1 MRKLK
6 IYIDTSVIGGYF
18 DQEFETETKALFHKF
33 IKKEYDFVISD
44 LTRSELIGA
53 PENVKTL
60 FHNLELSPELV
71 SITTE
76 AISLADEYMKEKVVG
91 ETSKYDC
98 LHIALATINKVD
110 ILVSWNFK
118 HIVNIKRIRGYNA
131 INIMN
136 GYPIIEI
143 RSPKDIIDHEE

>member
-1 MRKLK
+1 MKKLK

-18 DQEFETETKALFHKF
+18 DQEFEIETKALFDKVLNN
-33 IKKEYDFVISD
+33 EYELVISD
-44 LTRSELIGA
+44 LTERELLSA

-60 FHNLELSPELV
+60 IKNLGIKPEILMV
-71 SITTE
+71 TTE
-76 AISLADEYMKEKVVG
+76 VIDLANKYLNEKVAG
-91 ETSKYDC
+91 EISKDDC
-98 LHIALATINKVD
+98 LHISLATINKID

-136 GYPIIEI
+136 VYSTIEI
-143 RSPKDIIDHEE
+143 RSPKDLIDHED